1 MAAMGGRSTPRRRGI
16 QYSDYALERFRQLH
30 LQKWV
35 IAEIMRINADELEPV
50 QVPNPLEGFV
60 DGHGSMMWRR
70 AVRRADIDKYLG
82 FEIDSPDELS
92 DACNYVT
99 LYRWATTDEII
110 NSQLEGDTLLVTSI
124 LSNLEL
130 ARYVVRG
137 R

>member
-1 MAAMGGRSTPRRRGI
+1 MAPMGGRSVPRRRGI
-16 QYSDYALERFRQLH
+16 QYSDYALERFRQLR

-35 IAEIMRINADELEPV
+35 IAEIMGIIADELEPV

-60 DGHGSMMWRR
+60 DRHGSMMWRR

-82 FEIDSPDELS
+82 YETDSPDELS

-99 LYRWATTDEII
+99 VYRWATTDEII

-130 ARYVVRG
+130 AQYLLRG
-137 R
+137 H